1 VAAADVP
8 RMGRRRHASY
18 GKGNALEAQGR
29 HGFMRLGSLFVLFG
43 LLFGWWALRLPG
55 PGCILGWAGVS
66 FLLVGWAYLAR
77 EPCVFGKRPDGTM
90 AVRSVVLLLPYLLC
104 VWAVWR
110 LRRLI
115 RRGEPYQE
123 LAPGIIIGR
132 RLFPSE
138 YPATVEAVLDLTCEF
153 PEFQGVRRA
162 RHYRSFPI
170 LDGHVPKSSDLTALV
185 GRLGDLRGTWYV
197 HCAEGYGRAGLVGA
211 AILLARGL
219 ATEPD
224 EAIRMVQ
231 ARRPGVRLT
240 KRQREMLAEVAKALT
255 REAGTSANEK
265 SRP

>member
-1 VAAADVP
+1 
-8 RMGRRRHASY
+8 
-18 GKGNALEAQGR
+18 
-29 HGFMRLGSLFVLFG
+29 MRLGSLFVLFG
-43 LLFGWWALRLPG
+43 LLFAWWAIRLPG
-55 PGCILGWAGVS
+55 PGWILGWAGVS
-66 FLLVGWAYLAR
+66 FLLVGWAYLTR
-77 EPCVFGKRPDGTM
+77 EPYVFGKRPDGTM

-110 LRRLI
+110 LRRLT
-115 RRGEPYQE
+115 RRGEPYQG

-138 YPATVEAVLDLTCEF
+138 YPAAVLAVLDLTCEF
-153 PEFQGVRRA
+153 PEFKAVRRA

-170 LDGHVPKSSDLTALV
+170 LDGHVPKSSDLVALV
-185 GRLGDLRGTWYV
+185 GRLHDVEGTWYV
-197 HCAEGYGRAGLVGA
+197 HCAEGYGRTGLVAA

-240 KRQREMLAEVAKALT
+240 RRQREMLAEVAGTLT
-255 REAGTSANEK
+255 RQAGTSANER